1 MTTPPAPSTP
11 TTPTIAWIN
20 NAYLNSSQPS
30 VLPGTDAE
38 RIVEALNLQN
48 KDMVAAWGAAKAA
61 SHVLV
66 ASASAAPAGAV
77 LAYFLYNT
85 DVAGA
90 LGYHDVDPNGNPYI
104 RIFVETILGNGGT
117 TLTGSLSVSVC
128 AGHEA
133 DEEDVDPSCAS
144 TATAS
149 NGDVWA
155 LEVCDPVEASSYNV
169 ILSGGSAVAVSDFVY
184 PSFFD
189 PQGTAPFD
197 HTGVVTAPFTIAQGG
212 YAIINNQPVYGSDA
226 GGGFTTDLRAAGY
239 PEWRWNMKRFPQS
252 RTVRR
257 LPEIRAP
264 QYPA

>member
-1 MTTPPAPSTP
+1 MTTPPAP
-11 TTPTIAWIN
+11 TTATVAWIN
-20 NAYLNSSQPS
+20 NSYANPSQPAA
-30 VLPGTDAE
+30 LPDTDAAH
-38 RIVEALNLQN
+38 IVEALNIQN
-48 KDMVAAWGAAKAA
+48 KDVVAAWGAAKQA

-66 ASASAAPAGAV
+66 ATAAAAPAGAV
-77 LAYFLYNT
+77 LAYFLYNS

-104 RIFVETILGNGGT
+104 RVFVETILSNNGT

-133 DEEDVDPSCAS
+133 DEEDVDPSCTS
-144 TATAS
+144 TATAA

-155 LEVCDPVEASSYNV
+155 LEVGDPVESSSYNITV
-169 ILSGGSAVAVSDFVY
+169 ADGSVVAVSDFVY

-212 YAIINNQPVYGSDA
+212 YAIINNQPVYGTQS
-226 GGGFTTDLRAAGY
+226 GSGRTSNLTAAGY
-239 PEWRWNMKRFPQS
+239 PEWRWEMKRFPRS
-252 RTVRR
+252 RTARR
-257 LPEIRAP
+257 IPSIVEP
-264 QYPA
+264 QYL